1 MTAAHLIYVVFLVEL
16 FLSGFWFTGTAVTQ
30 VFLAVAAV
38 VGFRAVLVRG
48 SLQLYSLSG
57 LMFLYFVWLLIVAL
71 KSEVPFASVMTMAT
85 LANFPVIYWVATN
98 TPSFAAVWK
107 YLRIIFFALGV
118 IFSLWAL
125 WQAVRDGWYGSVV
138 GPLYDSNLFAAMI
151 NALWFPAAFMFLNGS
166 SAQRSWKPIVL
177 GAGLF
182 VMSASLFASSSRG
195 GIGTWIVLLPVL
207 LWAAYRNI
215 HARRLLVYLPLIALA
230 AYLFSALMLQVSVMD
245 RNLELSQD
253 PSVSARLL
261 LWQSAIKMMLSHPF
275 VGSGWGTFASYY
287 PAYRSPLEDNSAGFF
302 AHNDYLE
309 FAAEG
314 GVVAML
320 LLMGVLI
327 AVLVQ
332 LRRSLKLATNA
343 KGLEGVALLLGVLA
357 LLIHAGVNFIFCIA
371 FMNILAGLYL
381 ARAAQLTDESRSI
394 TFGVIHKL
402 SLSVK
407 QLLVGLSLLLS
418 LIPLAPY
425 LAAELL
431 NKQSNINAANLESP
445 GVNAYTIA
453 KYITQFKPESMI
465 AQEIVLRTAESAL
478 ADKRFLNRVSR
489 FFQRELLNETL
500 QRFEKVR
507 TLTANNPMIGVRQ
520 AKILIDHHTF
530 LDANTGNH
538 LSAYEKAYEVLN
550 ANLKADPYHADSIIL
565 LSRLHGLQGRRA
577 DALALLRQ
585 AQHRVFGH
593 FNQQLVAVEI
603 LRQLA
608 GPKDIPELA
617 AIEKQ
622 LSLLRSDGEFYRRSV
637 LNGRLYADIDAKL
650 SVIGSQISAIY

>member
-1 MTAAHLIYVVFLVEL
+1 MIAAHLIYLVFLVEL

-71 KSEVPFASVMTMAT
+71 KSEVPFTSVMTMAT

-125 WQAVRDGWYGSVV
+125 WQAVRDGGYGSVV

-151 NALWFPAAFMFLNGS
+151 NALWFPAAFLFLNGG
-166 SAQRSWKPIVL
+166 SAQRSWKPIVF

-207 LWAAYRNI
+207 LWAAYRDI

-261 LWQSAIKMMLSHPF
+261 LWQSAIKMTLAHPF

-287 PAYRSPLEDNSAGFF
+287 PAYRSPLEDSSAGFF

-314 GVVAML
+314 GAVAMM

-327 AVLVQ
+327 AVLFQ
-332 LRRSLKLATNA
+332 LKHSLKRTCDEAV
-343 KGLEGVALLLGVLA
+343 LEGVALLLGVLA

-394 TFGVIHKL
+394 TLGVIHKL
-402 SLSVK
+402 SLPVK

-431 NKQSNINAANLESP
+431 NKQSNINVANLVSP
-445 GVNAYTIA
+445 DVNAYTIA
-453 KYITQFKPESMI
+453 KYITQLKPESMI

-478 ADKRFLNRVSR
+478 ADEHFLSGVDDS
-489 FFQRELLNETL
+489 FQRELLYETL
-500 QRFEKVR
+500 QRFETVR
-507 TLTANNPMIGVRQ
+507 ALAANNPKMGLRQ
-520 AKILIDHHTF
+520 AKLLIEHHKL
-530 LDANTGNH
+530 LDASAGSHVT
-538 LSAYEKAYEVLN
+538 AYEKAHEVLR

-565 LSRLHGLQGRRA
+565 LSRLYGLEGRRA
-577 DALALLRQ
+577 DALQLLKQ
-585 AQHRVFGH
+585 AQHRVFGRI
-593 FNQQLVAVEI
+593 NQQLMTVEI
-603 LRQLA
+603 LRQRAL
-608 GPKDIPELA
+608 PMVIPELT

-622 LSLLRSDGEFYRRSV
+622 LYLVRSDGEFYRRSV
-637 LNGRLYADIDAKL
+637 LDGYLYADIDAKL